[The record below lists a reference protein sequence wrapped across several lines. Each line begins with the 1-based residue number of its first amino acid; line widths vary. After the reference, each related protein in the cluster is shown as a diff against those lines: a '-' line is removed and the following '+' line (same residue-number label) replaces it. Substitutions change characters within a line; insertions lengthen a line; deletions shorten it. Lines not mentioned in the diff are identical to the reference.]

1 MVKKKLFLAFVV
13 FSLVFSN
20 VLTGQNRITEKNI
33 KFIEYPDFPEAH
45 SSWCSIGYN
54 PKYNTVHAGI
64 TNHKDKVAL
73 YEYNASKDEIKL
85 DGFINDMVN
94 LRDFQWQG
102 KIHSKIVFDHNGMM
116 YFSTDGGESRQE
128 YLMNHPHGYG
138 GGFFMK
144 WNPDN
149 RLLTNL
155 GMGMRNESVK
165 DLDIDPEAGIL
176 YGISYPQGL
185 FFVYNFAEN
194 ELINLGRLASTHIPR
209 HIFTDQWQNCYYVDW
224 RQRLVKYEKS
234 RKEFVFAKESLPAFP
249 GTPGSKIV
257 TGICSYA
264 KDKAN
269 GIIYL
274 TTYGGK
280 VLAFKP
286 SKEGI
291 GQVTDL
297 GGLLNTESGKEW
309 VPYAYNLNI
318 GNNGKLYY
326 FLGGHG
332 YFTKPNTS
340 VFVEFDP
347 HTGKNE
353 ILYEFHISEME
364 EATGFDVKDKE
375 GNIYFLGR
383 RRTSRGDAQGVKED
397 PNDPSTQG
405 NRPFL
410 IKFNPEKEV
419 IR

>member
-194 ELINLGRLASTHIPR
+194 ELINLGRLASQQIPR
-209 HIFTDQWQNCYYVDW
+209 VMFTDQWHNCYYVDW

-234 RKEFVFAKESLPAFP
+234 RKELIFAKESLPAFP
-249 GTPGSKIV
+249 GTPGHKIV
-257 TGICSYA
+257 TGITAFA
-264 KDKAN
+264 KDNVN
-269 GIIYL
+269 GVIYL
-274 TTYGGK
+274 ITYGAK

-297 GGLLNTESGKEW
+297 GGVIDTDSGEEW
-309 VPYAYNLNI
+309 GPYVPNLNI

-326 FLGGHG
+326 FVGGHG
-332 YFTKPNTS
+332 NYVKENTS
-340 VFVEFDP
+340 VLVEFDP
-347 HTGKNE
+347 HTGKKN
-353 ILYEFHISEME
+353 ILYEFHTSKMD
-364 EATGFDVKDKE
+364 EATGSNIKDSE

-383 RRTSRGDAQGVKED
+383 RSTRGATQSVQED